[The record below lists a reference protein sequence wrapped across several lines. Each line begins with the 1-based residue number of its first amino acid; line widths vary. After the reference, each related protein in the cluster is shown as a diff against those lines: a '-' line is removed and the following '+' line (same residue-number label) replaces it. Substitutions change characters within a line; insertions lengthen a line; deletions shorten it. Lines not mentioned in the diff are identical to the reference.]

1 MNGIGGVVLSA
12 LGIGTI
18 EVTALVNG
26 ELVYGELHEV
36 LHVPGIGSS
45 LFSIGCATAAGMNV
59 LFSETKVALSVNQ
72 NTGIVGQRIGET
84 LYYLQISANNKE
96 REDSANATKL
106 KIGTAHQRFA
116 HLNCKDIVRMK
127 KMDAV
132 KDLGLK
138 DDDLFLL

>member
-26 ELVYGELHEV
+26 EPVYGELHEV

-59 LFSETKVALSVNQ
+59 LFSETKVV
-72 NTGIVGQRIGET
+72 
-84 LYYLQISANNKE
+84 Y
-96 REDSANATKL
+96 
-106 KIGTAHQRFA
+106 
-116 HLNCKDIVRMK
+116 
-127 KMDAV
+127 
-132 KDLGLK
+132 LGLTETDRASVCQSK
-138 DDDLFLL
+138 HSNCWSKNW